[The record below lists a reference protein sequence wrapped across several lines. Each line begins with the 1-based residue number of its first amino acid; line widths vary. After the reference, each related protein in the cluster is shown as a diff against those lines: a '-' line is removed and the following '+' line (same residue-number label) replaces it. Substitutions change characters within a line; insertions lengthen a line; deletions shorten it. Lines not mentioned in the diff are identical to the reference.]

1 MGIEKEREA
10 FENLWLAGGGN
21 FDNFIFSED
30 QGKYAAIENSN
41 LTDKQKEMALYVV
54 NNAYLFFVGG
64 FKQAA
69 KAKAVPKINGSIQE
83 HELAISEIK
92 AEIEEGYDLCQDSY
106 LLDVLVERGI
116 DIGKIQAVSEGFVLV
131 PKEPTEKMVQA
142 GIKTIFEQVGV
153 RSLYKAMIEA
163 QEQVG

>member
-1 MGIEKEREA
+1 MNIDKEREA

-69 KAKAVPKINGSIQE
+69 KAQAVP
-83 HELAISEIK
+83 
-92 AEIEEGYDLCQDSY
+92 
-106 LLDVLVERGI
+106 
-116 DIGKIQAVSEGFVLV
+116 EGFVLV
-131 PKEPTEKMVQA
+131 PKEPTEAMYIA
-142 GIKTIFEQVGV
+142 GTDKRQSGGNTADV
-153 RSLYKAMIEA
+153 YKAMIEA
-163 QEQVG
+163 QEQSHD

>member
-69 KAKAVPKINGSIQE
+69 KAQAVP
-83 HELAISEIK
+83 
-92 AEIEEGYDLCQDSY
+92 
-106 LLDVLVERGI
+106 
-116 DIGKIQAVSEGFVLV
+116 EGFVLV
-131 PKEPTEKMVQA
+131 PKEPTEAMYIA
-142 GIKTIFEQVGV
+142 GTDKRQSGGNTADV
-153 RSLYKAMIEA
+153 YKAMIEA
-163 QEQVG
+163 QEQSHD

>member
-10 FENLWLAGGGN
+10 FETWCHIDDQFCTHRYAG
-21 FDNFIFSED
+21 SED
-30 QGKYAAIENSN
+30 YSDDYTQCAWLSW
-41 LTDKQKEMALYVV
+41 
-54 NNAYLFFVGG
+54 
-64 FKQAA
+64 QAA
-69 KAKAVPKINGSIQE
+69 KAQAVPKINGSIQE

-131 PKEPTEKMVQA
+131 SKEPTCEMIEA
-142 GIKTIFEQVGV
+142 GMGNFDFPLDNGRFSNHDLIFAY
-153 RSLYKAMIEA
+153 RAMIEA
-163 QEQVG
+163 QEQSHD